1 MKFAKIISM
10 VLLVA
15 IIGCSFI
22 ACMPEENNGDK
33 PKVEKDTTPP
43 PVGTPSTGI
52 TEIKVS
58 FEIKDSSGTNIY
70 RELDYE
76 YKGFDPTILGVLK
89 YYFEV
94 EIDEYIATYE
104 EEEFSNML
112 WIIGEYEAKPGQ
124 YWTALKGNKFTDRN
138 GNNITV
144 KNLIKPENE
153 ELLQSYMINSM
164 SEHRLQNGEI
174 FTVVLIGTPEEE
186 ANTEVT
192 E

>member
-1 MKFAKIISM
+1 MKFVKIIAM

-15 IIGCSFI
+15 MIGCSFI
-22 ACMPEENNGDK
+22 ACMPEDNTGDK

-43 PVGTPSTGI
+43 PVGTPSQGI

-94 EIDEYIATYE
+94 EINEFIATYE
-104 EEEFSNML
+104 EEEFSNMI
-112 WIIGEYEAKPGQ
+112 WIIGDHEAKPGQ
-124 YWTALKGNKFTDRN
+124 YWTALRGNKFTDN
-138 GNNITV
+138 SGNPITV

-153 ELLQSYMINSM
+153 ELMQSYMISSM
-164 SEHRLQNGEI
+164 SEHTLTNGET
-174 FTVVLIGTPEEE
+174 FTVVLVGTPEEE
-186 ANTEVT
+186 ASTEAP

>member
-1 MKFAKIISM
+1 MKFVKIIAM

-15 IIGCSFI
+15 MIGCSFI
-22 ACMPEENNGDK
+22 ACMPEDDATDK

-43 PVGTPSTGI
+43 PTGTQSQGI

-70 RELDYE
+70 REIDYE

-89 YYFEV
+89 YYFMV
-94 EIDEYIATYE
+94 ELDEHIATYE
-104 EEEFSNML
+104 EEEFSNMI
-112 WIIGEYEAKPGQ
+112 WIIGNYEAKPGQ
-124 YWTALKGNKFTDRN
+124 YWTALRGNKFTDNN
-138 GNNITV
+138 GKPITV
-144 KNLIKPENE
+144 QNLIKPENE

-164 SEHRLQNGEI
+164 SEHTLQNGET
-174 FTVVLIGTPEEE
+174 FTVVLVGTPEEE
-186 ANTEVT
+186 ANTEAQ